1 MSLSTS
7 RCRSYSP
14 SLPRFSDAHFF
25 SSNILIGLLSHL
37 KRNQPKGK
45 KLSNITRGRPL
56 PALITKA
63 TAVTASTNEKPNPVS
78 AFAAVKSTATRP
90 LPVPIDNI
98 DIIPSTSS
106 KRQQPIVI
114 PKGAHPIPLPSFATL
129 SRSLPA
135 ESFLTSS
142 MASRSKATEGS
153 PSSDDY
159 IARRD
164 KEANSDGYEQ
174 PEDED
179 ADVVANDPFPSFRQ
193 NKEKKALKH
202 LWHAALTLILE
213 RGRPVTRMCFIA
225 FFFTFRA
232 KFSNET
238 LQVELL
244 SLLAHCINQWKAL
257 NDWAMS
263 CGCLSGYPISVRVA
277 FNFFF
282 SSEFTLRILKATARI
297 ANDIGINMDQE
308 SLPEEGRVP
317 SQALLNLLF
326 PDQ

>member
-1 MSLSTS
+1 MFWFMSLSTS
-7 RCRSYSP
+7 KFRLYLP
-14 SLPRFSDAHFF
+14 SLSCFSNDPFF

-63 TAVTASTNEKPNPVS
+63 TAVTASTSEKPNPVS
-78 AFAAVKSTATRP
+78 AFAAVKSTTARP

-114 PKGAHPIPLPSFATL
+114 PKGGHPIPLPSFATL
-129 SRSLPA
+129 SRSLPT

-174 PEDED
+174 PGDED

-213 RGRPVTRMCFIA
+213 RGRPVTRMYF
-225 FFFTFRA
+225 
-232 KFSNET
+232 
-238 LQVELL
+238 V
-244 SLLAHCINQWKAL
+244 AL
-257 NDWAMS
+257 
-263 CGCLSGYPISVRVA
+263 
-277 FNFFF
+277 FN
-282 SSEFTLRILKATARI
+282 
-297 ANDIGINMDQE
+297 
-308 SLPEEGRVP
+308 VP
-317 SQALLNLLF
+317 G
-326 PDQ
+326 